1 MATRGH
7 WGTCAGDVAASGT
20 VAEKG
25 RSRAARALPL
35 ERKMEPALEL
45 WRKMFTDR
53 PRRPRGRGRDLSR
66 VVKTQFR
73 APPDVKT
80 KRELD
85 DTSSVVTGA
94 ESVGVLSRPES
105 RVSRSSS
112 CWTTRSGRDWY
123 NPDNWRHGG
132 LRYKFSCFG
141 FYTLDILSGVF
152 F

>member
-1 MATRGH
+1 MK
-7 WGTCAGDVAASGT
+7 DI
-20 VAEKG
+20 
-25 RSRAARALPL
+25 L
-35 ERKMEPALEL
+35 ERTQGELVFTTRYTEEVRDDRDLEL
-45 WRKMFTDR
+45 WRQMFTDR
-53 PRRPRGRGRDLSR
+53 PRRPRGRARDLSR

-152 F
+152 FKCNFKRI

>member
-1 MATRGH
+1 MK
-7 WGTCAGDVAASGT
+7 DV
-20 VAEKG
+20 
-25 RSRAARALPL
+25 L
-35 ERKMEPALEL
+35 ERSQGEL
-45 WRKMFTDR
+45 VFTTRYTEKVRDERDLDFWRQMFTDR
-53 PRRPRGRGRDLSR
+53 PRRARGRGWDLGR

-80 KRELD
+80 KRELLD

-112 CWTTRSGRDWY
+112 SWTTRSGRDWY

-132 LRYKFSCFG
+132 LRYSCFLVRRG
-141 FYTLDILSGVF
+141 RGKH
-152 F
+152 